1 MKNNQIDFEEVTKL
15 NQMFSGFSQEFL
27 SQKPCRIHP
36 NEVIEKINNN
46 EKILIV
52 DIRTKY
58 EQSFVG
64 YTLENSLHIPMDEL
78 FKKESM
84 EKLAKYS
91 DYEIVLSCHKGFRTL
106 VATAFLQRIGIMNV
120 KSLEGGI
127 AEFALSIKP

>member
-1 MKNNQIDFEEVTKL
+1 MKNQIDWKEVEVL
-15 NQMFSGFSQEFL
+15 NEMFQGFSQEFL

-46 EKILIV
+46 EKILII

-64 YTLENSLHIPMDEL
+64 YTLKNSLHIPMDKL
-78 FKKESM
+78 FKRESI
-84 EKLAKYS
+84 EKLAEYS
-91 DYEIVLSCHKGFRTL
+91 DYEIILSCHRGFRTL
-106 VATAFLQRIGIMNV
+106 VATAFLQRIGFKNI

-127 AEFALSIKP
+127 AEFAMSIKP